1 MGNSNTL
8 RLKGV
13 LDRVMAITQAAKK
26 EAVKPYTAMTDEEI
40 VAAVQKGEH
49 AAFSHIINRYQGKI
63 YSYIFRL
70 TNHADDANDITQEV
84 FLKAYRHLHTVDT
97 DRKFSSWI
105 YRIAHN
111 ESVNWLKK
119 RTRTKVES
127 LDAHME
133 QGIQIPS
140 TTDIA
145 GQYVREEEQ
154 IEVRSAI
161 SLLPDKYRKV
171 LELRYLNEF
180 SYQEISKTLGKPINT
195 VGTLINR
202 AKKLMLEKIDKPEV

>member
-1 MGNSNTL
+1 MGNSNAL

-13 LDRVMAITQAAKK
+13 FDRVMAISQAAKK
-26 EAVKPYTAMTDEEI
+26 QAVKPYAEMKDEEI
-40 VAAVQKGEH
+40 VSAVQNGEH

-70 TNHADDANDITQEV
+70 TNHPEDANDITQEV

-97 DRKFSSWI
+97 ERKFSSWI

-133 QGIQIPS
+133 QGIQIAS
-140 TTDIA
+140 SVDVA
-145 GQYVREEEQ
+145 NQYVQQEEQ
-154 IEVRSAI
+154 IEVRAAI
-161 SLLPDKYRKV
+161 NKLPEKYRKV
-171 LELRYLNEF
+171 LELRYLHEY

-202 AKKLMLEKIDKPEV
+202 AKKLMYEKIQSS

>member
-1 MGNSNTL
+1 MRNSASSL
-8 RLKGV
+8 GLKGV
-13 LDRVMAITQAAKK
+13 FDRVMSISRARAK
-26 EAVKPYTAMTDEEI
+26 ANVRPYAEMKDEEI
-40 VAAVQKGEH
+40 VAAVQRGEH
-49 AAFSHIINRYQGKI
+49 AAFSHIISRYQGKI

-70 TNHADDANDITQEV
+70 TNHAEEANDITQEV

-127 LDAHME
+127 LDAQME
-133 QGIQIPS
+133 MGIQIAS
-140 TTDIA
+140 NVDVA
-145 GQYVREEEQ
+145 NQYAKEEEQ
-154 IEVRSAI
+154 KEVRAAI
-161 SLLPDKYRKV
+161 NTLPEKYRRV
-171 LELRYLNEF
+171 LELRYLQEY
-180 SYQEISKTLGKPINT
+180 SYQEISKALGKPINT

-202 AKKLMLEKIDKPEV
+202 AKKLMFDSISSE